1 VGSVGPRALLASAPL
16 ISLGGMQVTV
26 AKRDVSARRP
36 SAAVLGPSAVAWIGV
51 GVAGAVALLVLPWR
65 LTPVSPLLVLGV
77 IGGLVIAECYNL
89 HFEFRRQTIY
99 LSATELAFVVA
110 LVEIGPT
117 WTAVTRALAV
127 AGVCLAQ
134 RISPSKVVFNTAVS
148 VVEVCVAVAVLELL
162 PVGNVSSPM
171 TWLAYLLGIVAATLV
186 GGGLIRLAIIATQGY
201 PGRALW
207 TSLLLTTFTVTPMAV
222 VTGLSVLLLVSVT
235 AWSLVLIAPLMGGLV
250 MLYRRFVAVVREGR
264 DLEKVYAFARQVEQ
278 IGPDEDVPRRLVEAI
293 RELLNAE
300 RVALWLP
307 PYLDEAPRLV
317 VASDHGRAWYDG
329 PSDPDDLF
337 RRRATDGSHDGP
349 VLVSPARATDA
360 ESAALARRGARELL
374 AAPVAT
380 AAGEPGYLEIC
391 DRRSD
396 VVSFAEGDR
405 AALGSMLT
413 HVNAAIRQQQLLT
426 QIRYDADHDRLT
438 GLPNR
443 QRLAVEIDQLLAADP
458 VAGRAGLILASL
470 DNYAEVTDTLGHAAS
485 DELLLV
491 TAGLL
496 REHAPPQALV
506 ARMEG
511 EQFAVLLPGLS
522 LPATERAARRL
533 REATSTRAR
542 VAGLDLE
549 VTLTIGVAAA
559 PVHGADSGTLMQRA
573 DVALLTGTG
582 SSGVASYHPVL
593 DQQSLRRLQLGTE
606 LEQAMADGDIS
617 VVFQPIIDARSSDI
631 VSVETLVRWAHPR
644 YGAIAPD
651 EFIHLAE
658 QIGRIGPLTDHVL
671 DLALARCRRW
681 LDRDIALSVAVNL
694 SARCLTEPDLVDRVR
709 RALRRHGV
717 PGELLTLELTEGSV
731 VDDSVRSSTVLAD
744 LHALGLRLSMD
755 DFGTGYSSLSQLRQL
770 PIDEVKIDKSFV
782 LGMSTSHGESSI
794 ARSIIELAHNL
805 GLRVVAE
812 GVEDEL
818 TRNLL
823 AEMGC
828 DKLQGFLVSRP
839 LADQRLESWILART
853 GVRSAVPGAPHRR
866 LFVRS

>member
-1 VGSVGPRALLASAPL
+1 MAWTSVALTLP
-16 ISLGGMQVTV
+16 
-26 AKRDVSARRP
+26 
-36 SAAVLGPSAVAWIGV
+36 
-51 GVAGAVALLVLPWR
+51 VALLVLPAR
-65 LTPVSPLLVLGV
+65 FDPVAPLALLGV
-77 IGGLVIAECYNL
+77 LFALVIAECYNL
-89 HFEFRRQTIY
+89 TFEFRRHGVS

-110 LVEIGPT
+110 LVEMGPT
-117 WTAVTRALAV
+117 WTALARAV
-127 AGVCLAQ
+127 AVGGVCVAQ
-134 RISPSKVVFNTAVS
+134 RFAPSKVAVNA
-148 VVEVCVAVAVLELL
+148 AVAVLEVCVATAVGWVL
-162 PVGNVSSPM
+162 PLGAVSSPS
-171 TWLAYLLGIVAATLV
+171 TWVHALVAIVLATLA
-186 GGGLIRLAIIATQGY
+186 GGGAIRLAIIATQGY

-222 VTGLSVLLLVSVT
+222 LVGLSVLLLVSVT
-235 AWSLVLIAPLMGGLV
+235 AWSLLLIAPLFAGLV
-250 MLYRRFVAVVREGR
+250 LLYRRFAAVTREGQ
-264 DLEKVYAFARQVEQ
+264 DLEKVYEFAREVEQ
-278 IGPDEDVPRRLVEAI
+278 VTPDEDGARQIVVAV

-307 PYLDEAPRLV
+307 PYLDEGPRLV
-317 VASDHGRAWYDG
+317 VASDNEEWYDG
-329 PSDPDDLF
+329 PGDPDDLF
-337 RRRATDGSHDGP
+337 RRRATSSPTGVP
-349 VLVSPARATDA
+349 LLVSAARADEQEA
-360 ESAALARRGARELL
+360 QALARRGASDLL
-374 AAPVAT
+374 GAAITT
-380 AAGEPGYLEIC
+380 AAGEPGYLEVC
-391 DRRSD
+391 DRRHETLSWGD
-396 VVSFAEGDR
+396 GDR
-405 AALGSMLT
+405 SALVSMIT
-413 HVNAAIRQQQLLT
+413 HINAAIRQQQLLT

-443 QRLAVEIDQLLAADP
+443 QRLAAEIDAMLATDP
-458 VAGRAGLILASL
+458 VSARAGLILAAL
-470 DNYAEVTDTLGHAAS
+470 DNYTEVTDTLGHAAS

-491 TAGLL
+491 TSGLL

-522 LPATERAARRL
+522 LAATERAARRL

-559 PVHGADSGTLMQRA
+559 PVHGTDSGTLMQRA
-573 DVALLTGTG
+573 DVALLAAAAGN
-582 SSGVASYHPVL
+582 GVASYHPVL

-606 LEQAMADGDIS
+606 LEQAMADGQIS
-617 VVFQPIIDARSSDI
+617 VVFQPIIDARTSDI

-681 LDRDIALSVAVNL
+681 LDEDISLSVAVNL
-694 SARCLTEPDLVDRVR
+694 SARCLTEPDLVERVR

-782 LGMSTSHGESSI
+782 LGMSTSQGESFI

-818 TRNLL
+818 TRNAL
-823 AEMGC
+823 ADMGC

-839 LADQRLESWILART
+839 LPDDRLESWLLARA
-853 GVRSAVPGAPHRR
+853 GVRSAAPGATHRR
-866 LFVRS
+866 LFVRT

>member
-1 VGSVGPRALLASAPL
+1 
-16 ISLGGMQVTV
+16 MQVRVAEQDDRAPYRTLILRNPWTV
-26 AKRDVSARRP
+26 AWLGLAL
-36 SAAVLGPSAVAWIGV
+36 AVPL
-51 GVAGAVALLVLPWR
+51 ALLVLPPSIR
-65 LTPVSPLLVLGV
+65 PVEPLVLV
-77 IGGLVIAECYNL
+77 AVLLGLVAAESFSV
-89 HFEFRRQTIY
+89 HIEFRKQSFSWSPSEIAFVMALVSVGGAWTALARAVAVGVVLLAQGFPRPKAAFNVTVAVIEVCAAVAVVEA
-99 LSATELAFVVA
+99 LPVGDISDPATWFTFVVA
-110 LVEIGPT
+110 I
-117 WTAVTRALAV
+117 LA
-127 AGVCLAQ
+127 G
-134 RISPSKVVFNTAVS
+134 S
-148 VVEVCVAVAVLELL
+148 
-162 PVGNVSSPM
+162 
-171 TWLAYLLGIVAATLV
+171 LLGAM
-186 GGGLIRLAIIATQGY
+186 LIAGAIIATQGF

-207 TSLLLTTFTVTPMAV
+207 TALLVPVLMVGPVSVAV
-222 VTGLSVLLLVSVT
+222 GLAVLLLVSVT
-235 AWSLVLIAPLMGGLV
+235 PWAWLLITPLLGALAL
-250 MLYRRFVAVVREGR
+250 LYRQFGAVTREGHSVER
-264 DLEKVYAFARQVEQ
+264 VYDFARRVEQ
-278 IGPDEDVPRRLVEAI
+278 VSPDEAGTQQIVEAV

-307 PYLDEAPRLV
+307 PYLDEEPRLV
-317 VASDHGRAWYDG
+317 VSAENGAVWYDG
-329 PSDPDDLF
+329 PGDPDDVF
-337 RRRATDGSHDGP
+337 RRRAVSSDGP
-349 VLVSPARATDA
+349 LLVSFAKADG
-360 ESAALARRGARELL
+360 EEVAALARRGVSDLL
-374 AAPVAT
+374 GAPVMT
-380 AAGEPGYLEIC
+380 AAGEPGYLEVC

-396 VVSFAEGDR
+396 IVSFADSDR
-405 AALGSMLT
+405 AALDSMLT
-413 HVNAAIRQQQLLT
+413 HVNAAIRHQQLLT

-443 QRLAVEIDQLLAADP
+443 QRLAAEIEQLLSEDAAT
-458 VAGRAGLILASL
+458 ARGGLILASL
-470 DNYAEVTDTLGHAAS
+470 GNYTEVTDTLGHAAS

-496 REHAPPQALV
+496 REHAPPHALL

-522 LPATERAARRL
+522 LAATERAARRL
-533 REATSTRAR
+533 REAASTRAR

-559 PVHGADSGTLMQRA
+559 PVHGTDAGTLMQRA
-573 DVALLTGTG
+573 DVALLAAAVSG
-582 SSGVASYHPVL
+582 GVASYHPVL

-606 LEQAMADGDIS
+606 LEQAMAEGQIS
-617 VVFQPIIDARSSDI
+617 VVFQPIIDAQTSDI

-651 EFIHLAE
+651 DFIHLAE
-658 QIGRIGPLTDHVL
+658 QIGRIGAVTDHVL

-681 LDRDIALSVAVNL
+681 LDQDIALSVAVNL
-694 SARCLTEPDLVDRVR
+694 SVHCLTEPDLVARVR
-709 RALRRHGV
+709 RALQRHGV

-731 VDDSVRSSTVLAD
+731 VDDSVRDSSVLGD

-782 LGMSTSHGESSI
+782 LGMSTSQGESFI

-823 AEMGC
+823 AAMGC

-839 LADQRLESWILART
+839 LPDDRLESWLLART
-853 GVRSAVPGAPHRR
+853 GVRSAAPGATHRR
-866 LFVRS
+866 LFVRT

>member
-1 VGSVGPRALLASAPL
+1 MQVLVAEQDAAQALSRPLWPRSPWSPAALCALLALLLSAWVLDWP
-16 ISLGGMQVTV
+16 T
-26 AKRDVSARRP
+26 DRP
-36 SAAVLGPSAVAWIGV
+36 TALAVLLIFGALVA
-51 GVAGAVALLVLPWR
+51 AEFF
-65 LTPVSPLLVLGV
+65 V
-77 IGGLVIAECYNL
+77 IE
-89 HFEFRRQTIY
+89 FEFRRQSFSS
-99 LSATELAFVVA
+99 SAAEVAFVIA
-110 LVEIGPT
+110 LVELGPA
-117 WTAVTRALAV
+117 WTAITRV
-127 AGVCLAQ
+127 AAIAGILLVQ
-134 RISPSKVVFNTAVS
+134 RRSPAKIVFNAAAA
-148 VVEVCVAVAVLELL
+148 VVEVCVATAVLHLF
-162 PVGNVSSPM
+162 PAGDVSSPAS
-171 TWLAYLLGIVAATLV
+171 WLSFLVAIPLATAA
-186 GGGLIRLAIIATQGY
+186 GAGLTAVAITLSQGW
-201 PGRALW
+201 PGRALV
-207 TSLLLTTFTVTPMAV
+207 TSLAVPVVMVSPMAV
-222 VTGLSVLLLVSVT
+222 LVGLAVLNLVSVT
-235 AWSLVLIAPLMGGLV
+235 AWAWLLVVPLMAGLTL
-250 MLYRRFVAVVREGR
+250 LYRRFGAVTREGQI
-264 DLEKVYAFARQVEQ
+264 LERVYEFAREVEQ
-278 IGPDEDVPRRLVEAI
+278 LPPDEDRTRQLVVAV

-307 PYLDEAPRLV
+307 PYLDEGPRLLV
-317 VASDHGRAWYDG
+317 DADDGAAWYDG
-329 PSDPDDLF
+329 PGDPDDLF
-337 RRRATDGSHDGP
+337 RRRAVEGP
-349 VLVSPARATDA
+349 GAGALLVALGRATEA
-360 ESAALARRGARELL
+360 EAAALHRRGVRDIL
-374 AAPVAT
+374 AAPVTT

-391 DRRSD
+391 NRRAD
-396 VVSFAEGDR
+396 TISFADGDR
-405 AALGSMLT
+405 SALDSMLT
-413 HVNAAIRQQQLLT
+413 HVNAAIRQQQLLS

-443 QRLAVEIDQLLAADP
+443 QRLAVEIDQVLAADP
-458 VAGRAGLILASL
+458 VAGRVGLILAAL
-470 DNYAEVTDTLGHAAS
+470 DNYTEVTDTLGHAAS

-522 LPATERAARRL
+522 LAATERAARRL

-549 VTLTIGVAAA
+549 VTLSLGVAAA
-559 PVHGADSGTLMQRA
+559 PVHGTDAGTLMQRA
-573 DVALLTGTG
+573 DVALLAGAG

-606 LEQAMADGDIS
+606 LEQAMADGQIS

-644 YGAIAPD
+644 YGAIPPD
-651 EFIHLAE
+651 DFIHLAE
-658 QIGRIGPLTDHVL
+658 QIGRIGLLTDHVL
-671 DLALARCRRW
+671 DLALARCRKW
-681 LDRDIALSVAVNL
+681 LDQDIALSVAVNL
-694 SARCLTEPDLVDRVR
+694 SARCLAEPDLVDRVR

-731 VDDSVRSSTVLAD
+731 ADDEVRSGTVLAD

-782 LGMSTSHGESSI
+782 LGMSTSQGESFI

-823 AEMGC
+823 AQMGC

-839 LADQRLESWILART
+839 LPDDRLESWLLARA
-853 GVRSAVPGAPHRR
+853 GVRSAAPGAQHRR
-866 LFVRS
+866 LFVRT

>member
-1 VGSVGPRALLASAPL
+1 MSVPDKDSRARSWSPALHSPWTA
-16 ISLGGMQVTV
+16 
-26 AKRDVSARRP
+26 
-36 SAAVLGPSAVAWIGV
+36 
-51 GVAGAVALLVLPWR
+51 ALLVS
-65 LTPVSPLLVLGV
+65 VAA
-77 IGGLVIAECYNL
+77 VIAFGVVLAHEPFHFDLLPFAGVVVGIVAAESINV
-89 HFEFRRQTIY
+89 HFEFRRQTFFW
-99 LSATELAFVVA
+99 SASELALVMSLVA
-110 LVEIGPT
+110 VGGSE
-117 WTAVTRALAV
+117 TAIARALGMGCVLVIQGYA
-127 AGVCLAQ
+127 
-134 RISPSKVVFNTAVS
+134 RPKVVFNMAIAVL
-148 VVEVCVAVAVLELL
+148 EVCVAVSVLTLL
-162 PVGNVSSPM
+162 PVGGLLTPG
-171 TWLAYLLGIVAATLV
+171 TWFSYV
-186 GGGLIRLAIIATQGY
+186 LAIFTANVVGALLIAGAITLTQGY
-201 PGRALW
+201 PGRPLW
-207 TSLLLTTFTVTPMAV
+207 ASLFVPVVVVSPIAV
-222 VTGLSVLLLVSVT
+222 VVGLALLVLLDAT
-235 AWSLVLIAPLMGGLV
+235 AWAWLLITPLVAALAL
-250 MLYRRFVAVVREGR
+250 LYRRFAQVTREGDR
-264 DLEKVYAFARQVEQ
+264 LERVYDFARRVEQ
-278 IGPDEDVPRRLVEAI
+278 IPADEDGARQIVLAVRD
-293 RELLNAE
+293 LLNAE

-307 PYLDEAPRLV
+307 PYLDEEPRLV
-317 VASDHGRAWYDG
+317 VAAEDGAVWYDG
-329 PSDPDDLF
+329 PGDPDDLF
-337 RRRATDGSHDGP
+337 RRRAVEAAAEGP
-349 VLVSPARATDA
+349 VHASLARADA
-360 ESAALARRGARELL
+360 QEAAALARRGASDLIG
-374 AAPVAT
+374 AAVVT
-380 AAGEPGYLEIC
+380 AAGEPGYLEVC

-396 VVSFAEGDR
+396 VVNFGEGDR
-405 AALGSMLT
+405 AALESMLT

-443 QRLAVEIDQLLAADP
+443 QRLAAEIDALLAADP
-458 VAGRAGLILASL
+458 VAARAGLILAAL
-470 DNYAEVTDTLGHAAS
+470 DNYTEVTDTLGHAAS

-496 REHAPPQALV
+496 REHAPPQALL

-511 EQFAVLLPGLS
+511 DRFAVLLPGLS
-522 LPATERAARRL
+522 LAATERAARRL

-549 VTLTIGVAAA
+549 ITLSIGVAAA

-573 DVALLTGTG
+573 DVALLAASG

-606 LEQAMADGDIS
+606 IEQAMADGHIS
-617 VVFQPIIDARSSDI
+617 VVFQPIIDARTSDI

-644 YGAIAPD
+644 YGAIPPD
-651 EFIHLAE
+651 DFIHLAE

-681 LDRDIALSVAVNL
+681 LDQDIALSVAVNL

-731 VDDSVRSSTVLAD
+731 IDDTVRNSSVLTD

-782 LGMSTSHGESSI
+782 LGMSTSQGESFI

-839 LADQRLESWILART
+839 LPDERLESWLLART
-853 GVRSAVPGAPHRR
+853 GVRSAAPGATHRR
-866 LFVRS
+866 LFVRT